1 MKGHLSVRSNTVHM
15 CEVGALSLNSK
26 VMFTAPPTA
35 QLWALPLFSG
45 AAVGDRVRVVG
56 GHLNLLTSGHVDR
69 LGELKIYGVWIH
81 LWAFQ

>member
-1 MKGHLSVRSNTVHM
+1 MKGHLSVRSDTVYM
-15 CEVGALSLNSK
+15 CEVGPLSLSSE
-26 VMFTAPPTA
+26 VTSTAPPTA

-45 AAVGDRVRVVG
+45 AAVSDRVRVVG